1 MLAAR
6 RGNADS
12 ARKVLADAQDHRI
25 DPFHQ
30 VLLDSASAE
39 VYLALGDWAQ
49 AVVTAESGWASSQAI
64 SPLWSGRFA
73 MRSIIAAVEQALDAQ
88 AQRQSFDLPAL
99 ISRLRERL
107 DAVDSAFSNGVVA
120 TDNAAHLAHAA
131 AYFTRIQ
138 EPDPDAWARAARS
151 WESMSDR
158 WATATARLREAEAA
172 VATGATARAA
182 AALQDAQQSASQ
194 LDARPL
200 LDEIAAVARRSRL
213 SLERPTPAVLQKAS
227 IDQLGLT
234 SREAEV
240 LTHVAVGRTN
250 RQLGEALFISE
261 KTASVHVSNIMRKLG
276 VTSRV
281 DAAAI
286 AQRLGV
292 A

>member
-1 MLAAR
+1 
-6 RGNADS
+6 
-12 ARKVLADAQDHRI
+12 
-25 DPFHQ
+25 

-73 MRSIIAAVEQALDAQ
+73 MLSIIAAVEQALDAQ

-120 TDNAAHLAHAA
+120 IDIAAHLAHAA
-131 AYFTRIQ
+131 AHFTRIQ
-138 EPDPDAWARAARS
+138 EPDPDAWAHAARS

-227 IDQLGLT
+227 IDHLGLT